1 MIKDIETIERVQR
14 RFTKK
19 LPGLRKFSYAER
31 LSRLRLHSLELRRL
45 LTDLLWCYKILFG
58 IVEMFAAEEFFVYST
73 CSQTRG
79 HQYKLFKKHNVSRLR
94 ATYFSERIINTWNS
108 LPKSVVD
115 FSSLPRFRRS
125 IQKVDFASFLRC
137 S

>member
-1 MIKDIETIERVQR
+1 M
-14 RFTKK
+14 
-19 LPGLRKFSYAER
+19 S
-31 LSRLRLHSLELRRL
+31 
-45 LTDLLWCYKILFG
+45 
-58 IVEMFAAEEFFVYST
+58 AAEEFFVFST

-79 HQYKLFKKHNVSRLR
+79 HQYKLFKKHNASRLR
-94 ATYFSERIINTWNS
+94 AAFFSERIINTWNF

-125 IQKVDFASFLRC
+125 IQKVDFSSFLRC